1 MVMSD
6 GRLKINEIFLSIQGE
21 STWAG
26 CPCVFIRLSGCHLR
40 CSYCDTAYAFTQG
53 KWREAKDVIEEVCSH
68 STQLVQITG
77 GEPLLQQAVHPLIS
91 ELCDSG
97 KTVLIETS
105 GACDINC
112 CDSRAIR
119 ILDFKTPGSGE
130 SDRNDWSNISYITT
144 RDEVKFVITDK
155 EDYDWVKNI
164 IQEHKLQDRCNAV
177 LLSPV
182 MEQLHIAESDISG
195 CCGLDPKELSHWI
208 LTEPPTGGPVRMQ
221 LQLHKFIWDPQM
233 RGV

>member
-1 MVMSD
+1 MSD
-6 GRLKINEIFLSIQGE
+6 SRLRINEIFLSIQGE

-26 CPCVFIRLSGCHLR
+26 CPCVFIRLAGCHLR
-40 CSYCDTAYAFTQG
+40 CSYCDTAYAFTEG
-53 KWREAKDVIEEVCSH
+53 NWSDAKDVIEEVCSH
-68 STQLVQITG
+68 SVDLVQITG

-91 ELCDSG
+91 QLCDLG

-105 GACDINC
+105 GACDISC

-130 SDRNDWSNISYITT
+130 VDRNNWSNIKYLTK

-155 EDYDWVKNI
+155 ADYDWAKEI

-182 MEQLHIAESDISG
+182 MEQVPIAESDISG
-195 CCGLDPKELSHWI
+195 CCGLDPRELTQWI
-208 LTEPPTGGPVRMQ
+208 ISEPPTGGPVRIQ
-221 LQLHKFIWDPQM
+221 LQLHKFIWDPQT

>member
-1 MVMSD
+1 MSD
-6 GRLKINEIFLSIQGE
+6 GQLRINEIFLSIQGE

-26 CPCVFIRLSGCHLR
+26 LPCVFIRLAGCHLR
-40 CSYCDTAYAFTQG
+40 CSYCDTAYAFKEG
-53 KWREAKDVIEEVCSH
+53 DWRVASDIIEEVCSH
-68 STQLVQITG
+68 AVDLIQITG

-91 ELCDSG
+91 KLCDSG

-105 GACDINC
+105 GACDISI

-130 SDRNDWSNISYITT
+130 LDRNDWGNIKHLTK
-144 RDEVKFVITDK
+144 RDEVKFVIMDK
-155 EDYDWVKNI
+155 DDYNWAKQV
-164 IQEHKLQDRCNAV
+164 IQEHKLQDRCKAV

-182 MEQLHIAESDISG
+182 MEQVPIVESDIAG
-195 CCGLDPKELSHWI
+195 CAGLDPKELTEWLIS
-208 LTEPPTGGPVRMQ
+208 EPPTGGPVRIQ